1 MVDLAFVKET
11 VQTMLLTLYYI
22 LVGIIKAI
30 LPAKLLPKKSVTKEK
45 VLITGAGMY
54 LSLSFINEYHSVAR
68 VGVKGV

>member
-11 VQTMLLTLYYI
+11 VQTILLTLCYI

-30 LPAKLLPKKSVTKEK
+30 LPAKLLPKKSVAKEK

-54 LSLSFINEYHSVAR
+54 LSWSFTLY
-68 VGVKGV
+68 